1 MGSPFRFSGLP
12 SWAVLGLLS
21 GLSLCLGFGFVVG
34 LFHYGAARP
43 TLVSEQPPVA
53 PKGRWIAPFAAPT
66 LWTTGEVI
74 RPREQP
80 RWVF

>member
-1 MGSPFRFSGLP
+1 MGSPLRFSGFP
-12 SWAVLGLLS
+12 SWVVFGLLS

-34 LFHYGAARP
+34 LFHYGSGCSSSVAER
-43 TLVSEQPPVA
+43 LPVA
-53 PKGRWIAPFAAPT
+53 PEDRWTAAFSAPT

-74 RPREQP
+74 APREQP

>member
-1 MGSPFRFSGLP
+1 MGSPFRFSALQ

-43 TLVSEQPPVA
+43 SLVADRLPVV
-53 PKGRWIAPFAAPT
+53 PEGSWIAPFSAPT

-74 RPREQP
+74 TPREQP

>member
-1 MGSPFRFSGLP
+1 MGSPFRFSALP
-12 SWAVLGLLS
+12 SWAALGLLS

-43 TLVSEQPPVA
+43 SLVADRLPVV
-53 PKGRWIAPFAAPT
+53 PEGSWIAPFSAPT

-74 RPREQP
+74 TPREQP

>member
-1 MGSPFRFSGLP
+1 MGSPLRFSSLP

-21 GLSLCLGFGFVVG
+21 GVSLSLGFGFVVG
-34 LFHYGAARP
+34 LFHYGSVRP
-43 TLVSEQPPVA
+43 SLVVERLSVVPEDGWRA
-53 PKGRWIAPFAAPT
+53 HFSAPT

-74 RPREQP
+74 TVREQP